1 MRRSASEWKQL
12 VSAWRRSGESAAEV
26 AAGESVSDRTL
37 RWWAWK
43 LERGTRAKRERKMPT
58 PAPIEIALDRPRP
71 RTEQVEVVVGDVL
84 VRVEVGADPEYVA
97 LLVNRL
103 AARS

>member
-1 MRRSASEWKQL
+1 MKRSASEWKQL
-12 VSAWRRSGESAAEV
+12 VSAWRRSGESAGEF
-26 AAGESVSDRTL
+26 AARESVSDRTL

-43 LERGTRAKRERKMPT
+43 LERGTRAKRERTRPT

-71 RTEQVEVVVGDVL
+71 RAEYVELVVGDVI
-84 VRVEVGADPEYVA
+84 VRAEVGTDPAYVA